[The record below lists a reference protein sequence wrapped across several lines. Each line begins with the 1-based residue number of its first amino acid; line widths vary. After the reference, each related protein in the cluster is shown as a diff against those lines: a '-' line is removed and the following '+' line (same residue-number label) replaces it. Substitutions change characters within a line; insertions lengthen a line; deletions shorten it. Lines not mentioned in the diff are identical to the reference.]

1 MIALGSL
8 LKRDQVFFSAAFLR
22 TFSRRGRNMESIEFV
37 LNMLEPFVLAFIPL
51 FVAMEP
57 IGLIPIYVSLTS
69 RMDSQQKRSVLF
81 HSTVTAAAITLA
93 FLLVG
98 KGVFILLGITIPDFQ
113 IAGGLILLSIAIVD
127 IVSTARFTPLGAPM
141 AGVGIVPIGTPLIA
155 GPAALTTILM
165 LSELYGFTVTL
176 VALLVNLF
184 IVWATFLSAEAI
196 INYIGEKGA
205 LAVSK
210 VISLL
215 LAAIAVMMIRRGI
228 EGMLG

>member
-1 MIALGSL
+1 
-8 LKRDQVFFSAAFLR
+8 
-22 TFSRRGRNMESIEFV
+22 MESFDFI
-37 LNMLEPFVLAFIPL
+37 LKMLEPFFLAFIPL

-57 IGLIPIYVSLTS
+57 IGLIPMYASLTS
-69 RMDSQQKRSVLF
+69 RMDSHQKRNVLF
-81 HSTVTAAAITLA
+81 HSTITAAAITLA

-98 KGVFILLGITIPDFQ
+98 KGIFILLGITIPDFQ

-127 IVSTARFTPLGAPM
+127 IVSTARLAPM
-141 AGVGIVPIGTPLIA
+141 SSIMESVGVVPIGTPLIA

-196 INYIGEKGA
+196 INRIGEKGA
-205 LAVSK
+205 LAASK

>member
-1 MIALGSL
+1 
-8 LKRDQVFFSAAFLR
+8 
-22 TFSRRGRNMESIEFV
+22 MESFDFI
-37 LNMLEPFVLAFIPL
+37 LKMLEPFFLAFIPL

-57 IGLIPIYVSLTS
+57 IGLIPMYASLTS
-69 RMDSQQKRSVLF
+69 RMDAHQKRSVLF

-98 KGVFILLGITIPDFQ
+98 KGIFILLGITIPDFQ

-127 IVSTARFTPLGAPM
+127 IVSTARLAPM
-141 AGVGIVPIGTPLIA
+141 LSIMESVGVVPIGTPLIA

-196 INYIGEKGA
+196 INRIGEKGA
-205 LAVSK
+205 LAASK

>member
-1 MIALGSL
+1 
-8 LKRDQVFFSAAFLR
+8 
-22 TFSRRGRNMESIEFV
+22 MESFDFI
-37 LNMLEPFVLAFIPL
+37 LNMLEPFFLAFIPL

-57 IGLIPIYVSLTS
+57 IGLIPMYASLTS
-69 RMDSQQKRSVLF
+69 RMDSHQKRSVLF
-81 HSTVTAAAITLA
+81 HSTLTAAAITLA

-127 IVSTARFTPLGAPM
+127 IVHTARLAPLAAPM
-141 AGVGIVPIGTPLIA
+141 PGIGIVPIGTPLIA

-184 IVWATFLSAEAI
+184 IVWATFLSAESI
-196 INYIGEKGA
+196 IKYIGEKGS
-205 LAVSK
+205 LAISK

>member
-1 MIALGSL
+1 
-8 LKRDQVFFSAAFLR
+8 
-22 TFSRRGRNMESIEFV
+22 MESFDFI
-37 LNMLEPFVLAFIPL
+37 LKMLEPFFLAFIPL

-57 IGLIPIYVSLTS
+57 IGLIPMYASLTS

-81 HSTVTAAAITLA
+81 HSTITAAAITLA

-98 KGVFILLGITIPDFQ
+98 KGIFILLGITIPDFQ

-127 IVSTARFTPLGAPM
+127 IVSTARLAPLSAVM
-141 AGVGIVPIGTPLIA
+141 EGVGVVPIGTPLIA

-176 VALLVNLF
+176 VAPLVNLF

-196 INYIGEKGA
+196 INRIGEKGA
-205 LAVSK
+205 LAASK